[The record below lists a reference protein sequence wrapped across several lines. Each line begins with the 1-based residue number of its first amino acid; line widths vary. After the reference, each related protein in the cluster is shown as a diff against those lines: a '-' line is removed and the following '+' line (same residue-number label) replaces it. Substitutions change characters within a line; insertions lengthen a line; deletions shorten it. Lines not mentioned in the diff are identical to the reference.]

1 MLPTIRAG
9 ARPPGSSLTTLPMR
23 PAPRTRILLAALAAA
38 CALAGVAPAPAPA
51 QDDGDAPIDADA
63 LRHEYEELAGDEAD
77 LLAAYDQASARLAEL
92 LPQVEDAQRKV
103 DEADEAL
110 WDAEIALGEA
120 RDRQDAARAELEESR
135 VRVADATERLR
146 LYAVEAY
153 MGDGSADVDVTMDM
167 LTGGGDDSLARHGYR
182 TSVGD
187 QQERLIDELEG
198 ARRDRAR
205 STREARRATNAA
217 EDLRDQIDGLR
228 TQAAAALT
236 EVQRLTQEAASERMR
251 QEVLLA
257 DVRSRKV
264 SIEARIVG
272 LEKAADGIAQILSA
286 YQRDDDDWLVG
297 SVDVDMPHASAEIG
311 SEYGMRHHPILA
323 ITRLHAGADIGA
335 PAGSPVLASADGVV
349 LVAGPRGGYGN
360 TVVIAHANSLATVYA
375 HNSSL
380 DVQVGDLVE
389 QGDVIARVGST
400 GLSTGPHIHWETR
413 IKGIPVNPRNFLPPP
428 DGTGVEGPD
437 PDDDQ
442 PGG

>member
-1 MLPTIRAG
+1 
-9 ARPPGSSLTTLPMR
+9 MR
-23 PAPRTRILLAALAAA
+23 PAPRTRILLAALAAT

-51 QDDGDAPIDADA
+51 QDEGDQQIDVDA

-77 LLAAYDQASARLAEL
+77 LLVAYDQATARLAEL
-92 LPQVEDAQRKV
+92 LPQLEAAKAEV
-103 DEADEAL
+103 DEANRAL
-110 WDAEIALGEA
+110 WDAQVALDEA
-120 RDRQDAARAELEESR
+120 RVRQEAARADLEEAR
-135 VRVADATERLR
+135 ARVADTVARLR
-146 LYAVEAY
+146 RYAVEAY
-153 MGDGSADVDVTMDM
+153 MGDGSTDVDVSIEM
-167 LTGGGDDSLARHGYR
+167 LTGEDESLVRHGYR

-187 QQERLIDELEG
+187 QQARLVDELED
-198 ARRDRAR
+198 ARRDRA
-205 STREARRATNAA
+205 SATRAARRSTNAA
-217 EDLRDQIDGLR
+217 EDLRDQIEDLR
-228 TQAAAALT
+228 SLATAALA

-272 LEKAADGIAQILSA
+272 LEKAADGIAQILST
-286 YQRDDDDWLVG
+286 YQRDDDDWLAG

-311 SEYGMRHHPILA
+311 SEFGMRHHPILG

-335 PAGSPVLASADGVV
+335 PAGSEVLAAADGVV

-360 TVVIAHANSLATVYA
+360 TVVIAHANSLGTVYA
-375 HNSSL
+375 HNSSI
-380 DVQVGDLVE
+380 DVQVGDIVE

-437 PDDDQ
+437 PDEQ